1 MADRAV
7 RRTGPPRAV
16 ALLLP
21 LPVLPLPENAQM
33 STADTRAAVAG
44 PIQVTFAGISHVAFT
59 VTDLDA
65 SQRFY
70 TEVLDFV
77 VVMDVGYGRICM
89 HPGTGFTL
97 TLLKHEGAHGGSFTE
112 LSTGLDH
119 LGLVASSREEL
130 EAWERRFDEHG
141 VTYTPIRDMEMGHHL
156 NFRDPDG
163 IALEFDAPNEL
174 AMKAQRVLASGQ
186 TTPAEIAAF
195 VAEHFGPDYVPG
207 SHPSN

>member
-1 MADRAV
+1 MSAAD
-7 RRTGPPRAV
+7 
-16 ALLLP
+16 LP
-21 LPVLPLPENAQM
+21 
-33 STADTRAAVAG
+33 AA
-44 PIQVTFAGISHVAFT
+44 VTFAGISHLAFT

-89 HPGTGFTL
+89 HPSTGFTL
-97 TLLKHEGAHGGSFTE
+97 GLIRHEGAHGGSFTE

-119 LGLVASSREEL
+119 LGLVASSRQEL

-141 VTYTPIRDMEMGHHL
+141 VTYTPIRDMEMGYHL

-163 IALEFDAPNEL
+163 IALELDAPNEL
-174 AMKAQRVLASGQ
+174 WMKAQRALATGQ
-186 TTPAEIAAF
+186 TSPAEIAAF
-195 VAEHFGPDYVPG
+195 VTEHIGPEYVPG
-207 SHPSN
+207 PVAATEPG

>member
-1 MADRAV
+1 M
-7 RRTGPPRAV
+7 
-16 ALLLP
+16 
-21 LPVLPLPENAQM
+21 
-33 STADTRAAVAG
+33 
-44 PIQVTFAGISHVAFT
+44 VTFAGVSHVALT

-97 TLLKHEGAHGGSFTE
+97 GLIRHEGARGGAFSE
-112 LSTGLDH
+112 LGTGLDH
-119 LGLVASSREEL
+119 LGLVASSRDEL

-141 VTYTPIRDMEMGHHL
+141 VTYTPIRDMEMGYHL

-163 IALEFDAPNEL
+163 IALELDAPNEL
-174 AMKAQRVLASGQ
+174 AMEVRRAMASGQ
-186 TTPAEIAAF
+186 ASPAEIAAF
-195 VAEHFGPDYVPG
+195 VAEHFGPEYVPG
-207 SHPSN
+207 R